1 MVLLTLELQRITLS
15 AVIHPFFSYKYP
27 LFPLIF
33 HHQTTPKNTHTL
45 MATTHIDSLWLLALA
60 SKSKHTYSINL
71 FLFITI
77 FALAC
82 CVKILFQWARPGGP
96 AWSKPNRKS
105 TIPGPRGYPFIGS
118 MHLMTGLAHRKLAA
132 AANYCGA
139 SRLMA
144 FSLGETRV
152 VVTCNP
158 EVAKDILNSSAFAD
172 RPVKESAYRL
182 MFNRAIGFAPYGVY
196 WRTLRRIAATHLFCP
211 KQINVSERQ
220 RTVICSQMVEMLQN
234 QKKTTS
240 SVCVREVLKRASL
253 SNMMWSVFGRK
264 YRVDSNDVDSVELRK
279 RVDEGYDL
287 LGVLN
292 WTDHLPWLS
301 DFDLQ
306 GVRSRCSKL
315 VPKVNRFVKRI
326 IDEHRDQPSHVNS
339 DFTDVL
345 LSLDGSDK
353 LSEPDMIAVLW
364 EMIFRGT
371 DTVAV
376 LIEWILARL
385 VLHPDVQQKV
395 QEELDRV
402 VGRSRAVTETDI
414 TSLVYLPAV
423 VREVLRLHPPGPLL
437 SWARLAIT
445 DTIIDGHHVPAGTT
459 AMVNMWAITRDPQIW
474 NGPLEFRPE
483 RFLNKTEG
491 LMDMSVMGSDLRL
504 APFGSGRR
512 SCPGKSL
519 GLATVSFWV
528 ASLLQEFEFG
538 RCDGYD
544 VDLSEV
550 LKLSCEMANPLCVT
564 LRSRP
569 RSTTLNREV

>member
-1 MVLLTLELQRITLS
+1 M
-15 AVIHPFFSYKYP
+15 
-27 LFPLIF
+27 
-33 HHQTTPKNTHTL
+33 
-45 MATTHIDSLWLLALA
+45 TTHIDSLWLFALV
-60 SKSKHTYSINL
+60 SKSKCTTSINFYL
-71 FLFITI
+71 FVTL

-82 CVKILFQWARPGGP
+82 CIKVLYQWARHGGP
-96 AWSKPNRKS
+96 AWSKTKVKS
-105 TIPGPRGYPFIGS
+105 TIPGPKGYPFIGS
-118 MHLMTGLAHRKLAA
+118 MYLMTGLAHRKIAA
-132 AANYCGA
+132 AANYFGA
-139 SRLMA
+139 GRLMA

-158 EVAKDILNSSAFAD
+158 EVAKDVLNSSAFAD
-172 RPVKESAYRL
+172 RPIKESAYGL

-211 KQINVSERQ
+211 KQIKVSEHQ
-220 RTVICSQMVEMLQN
+220 RTVISSQMVEMLQN
-234 QKKTTS
+234 QQRTNS
-240 SVCVREVLKRASL
+240 SVVVREVLKRASL

-264 YRVDSNDVDSVELRK
+264 YRVDSNDFDSVELRK
-279 RVDEGYDL
+279 LVDEGYNL

-301 DFDLQ
+301 DIDLQ

-326 IDEHRDQPSHVNS
+326 IDEHRAQPWHLNS

-345 LSLDGSDK
+345 LSLEGPDK

-385 VLHPDVQQKV
+385 VLHADVQQKV
-395 QEELDRV
+395 QDELDRV
-402 VGRSRAVTETDI
+402 VGRSRAVTEADI
-414 TSLVYLPAV
+414 TSLMYLPAV
-423 VREVLRLHPPGPLL
+423 VKEVLRLHPPGPLL
-437 SWARLAIT
+437 SWARLAII
-445 DTIIDGHHVPAGTT
+445 DTVVDGHQVPAGTT

-474 NGPLEFRPE
+474 NEPLEFRPE
-483 RFLNKTEG
+483 RFLNETEG

-538 RCDGYD
+538 PCDGYD

-550 LKLSCEMANPLCVT
+550 LKLSCEMANPLRVT

-569 RSTTLNREV
+569 RPTVLNREV